1 MQGLFPL
8 KFLLNLTMNNK
19 LRVYVVFFLCVV
31 LAIINGYLKGSHQ
44 DPQVLI
50 NFIRPWNGFSWVV
63 FVKIIRFLY
72 TPLGLMIKTLLAFS
86 LFLFLIYIFSGAKKI
101 SKFMDFILP
110 FIGLV
115 FLGIVL
121 QGLSL
126 ILFLTSLNFP
136 YLLVLLIVLYFLI
149 FYCLILVKAFNIN
162 PCRSV
167 FVVILS
173 ILPVFLISGFP
184 SIAPYLAW
192 I

>member
-86 LFLFLIYIFSGAKKI
+86 L
-101 SKFMDFILP
+101 
-110 FIGLV
+110 
-115 FLGIVL
+115 
-121 QGLSL
+121 
-126 ILFLTSLNFP
+126 
-136 YLLVLLIVLYFLI
+136 
-149 FYCLILVKAFNIN
+149 
-162 PCRSV
+162 
-167 FVVILS
+167 
-173 ILPVFLISGFP
+173 
-184 SIAPYLAW
+184 
-192 I
+192 